1 MQKKYHVT
9 LSFAGEDR
17 QHAEELANLLKSGG
31 YSVFYD
37 KYEPAELW
45 GKDLYAHFS
54 SVYKDQAEYC
64 IMFLSQ
70 YYAQKL
76 WTNHERK
83 NAQARAFEENREYI
97 LPVRLDD
104 TEIPGIPKTI
114 GFLDARLMTIEQIYE
129 ILVKKLSDPTSQS
142 ILTNISPP
150 AAGESNHDE
159 FVLLRSANGTSYFI
173 PYKNANWGP
182 TEISLELLPESGEE
196 NSLLRSLRDNL
207 GSSFTHTQEILA
219 FALQEDTTWVR
230 PHEVVKIASGSHAV
244 WKVVLR
250 KDEKRQNYNTF
261 NDIALN
267 NISPDQIA
275 EMRARRILLDEKS
288 LQNQTGLTGL
298 TNDTMLE
305 SFVSGGFPSQ
315 HDSTIQVSESPIPN
329 LYRSFGQTPGRF
341 LKFARLASTLSLKL
355 SNTVEDILLLDL
367 ELLGPKKLQ
376 VRFKGRRPQRYT
388 NTEALI
394 LEVNG
399 ICPLSD

>member
-64 IMFLSQ
+64 VMFLSQ

-104 TEIPGIPKTI
+104 TEVPGIPKTI

-142 ILTNISPP
+142 ILTNISPLPP
-150 AAGESNHDE
+150 ARAITTNLCCCVRQTEPHVLFRIKMQTGVQRKSPSNFFLSRAKKIPCSAHCE
-159 FVLLRSANGTSYFI
+159 IILVTVLLI
-173 PYKNANWGP
+173 
-182 TEISLELLPESGEE
+182 
-196 NSLLRSLRDNL
+196 
-207 GSSFTHTQEILA
+207 
-219 FALQEDTTWVR
+219 
-230 PHEVVKIASGSHAV
+230 
-244 WKVVLR
+244 LR
-250 KDEKRQNYNTF
+250 KYLLSRYRKMLHGYVRMRSSRSHP
-261 NDIALN
+261 AL
-267 NISPDQIA
+267 
-275 EMRARRILLDEKS
+275 MLFGKS
-288 LQNQTGLTGL
+288 
-298 TNDTMLE
+298 
-305 SFVSGGFPSQ
+305 F
-315 HDSTIQVSESPIPN
+315 
-329 LYRSFGQTPGRF
+329 
-341 LKFARLASTLSLKL
+341 
-355 SNTVEDILLLDL
+355 
-367 ELLGPKKLQ
+367 
-376 VRFKGRRPQRYT
+376 
-388 NTEALI
+388 
-394 LEVNG
+394 
-399 ICPLSD
+399 

>member
-1 MQKKYHVT
+1 M
-9 LSFAGEDR
+9 
-17 QHAEELANLLKSGG
+17 
-31 YSVFYD
+31 
-37 KYEPAELW
+37 
-45 GKDLYAHFS
+45 
-54 SVYKDQAEYC
+54 
-64 IMFLSQ
+64 
-70 YYAQKL
+70 
-76 WTNHERK
+76 
-83 NAQARAFEENREYI
+83 
-97 LPVRLDD
+97 
-104 TEIPGIPKTI
+104 
-114 GFLDARLMTIEQIYE
+114 
-129 ILVKKLSDPTSQS
+129 
-142 ILTNISPP
+142 
-150 AAGESNHDE
+150 ES
-159 FVLLRSANGTSYFI
+159 RS
-173 PYKNANWGP
+173 
-182 TEISLELLPESGEE
+182 E
-196 NSLLRSLRDNL
+196 
-207 GSSFTHTQEILA
+207 
-219 FALQEDTTWVR
+219 
-230 PHEVVKIASGSHAV
+230 
-244 WKVVLR
+244 

-329 LYRSFGQTPGRF
+329 LYRSFGQTLGRF